1 MMLQFKKMIKSCLL
15 IALLWLLTT
24 TVKSQDSMMPDVS
37 NSFLNKLI
45 DTAKKYYP
53 RVRSFDHRL
62 NISMDNIKKA
72 QLAWFDLFTFSY
84 LYSPNNSST
93 LVNPSTLNGYQF
105 GIFFNIST
113 LLTKPHNIK
122 QAREE
127 LVITKLQQEEYILN
141 ITAEVKSRY
150 YKYIQNVT
158 LLRLRTMAAVDAENV
173 MKQLK
178 YKFEKSEETFEDYN
192 RAVTS
197 YNDRRQSIIQS
208 EADVLVSKSFLEE
221 MLGKKLEE
229 INP

>member
-1 MMLQFKKMIKSCLL
+1 MLQFRTILKSCLPL
-15 IALLWLLTT
+15 AFFMMCLTSLR
-24 TVKSQDSMMPDVS
+24 SQESMLPEVS

-53 RVRSFDHRL
+53 RVRSFDHRI

-72 QLAWFDLFTFSY
+72 QISWFDLFTFSY

-93 LVNPSTLNGYQF
+93 IVNPSTLNGYQF
-105 GIFFNIST
+105 GVFFNIGN

-127 LVITKLQQEEYILN
+127 LAITKLQQEEYMLN

-150 YKYIQNVT
+150 YRYIQFVT
-158 LLRLRTMAAVDAENV
+158 LLKIRTLAAIDAENLV
-173 MKQLK
+173 KMMK

-192 RAVTS
+192 RAITS

-208 EADVLVSKSFLEE
+208 ESDVLTAKSFLEE
-221 MLGKKLEE
+221 MIGKKLEE
-229 INP
+229 IN

>member
-1 MMLQFKKMIKSCLL
+1 MLQFRTILKSCLPF
-15 IALLWLLTT
+15 AFFLLCSSAIR
-24 TVKSQDSMMPDVS
+24 SQDSMLPDVY

-53 RVRSFDHRL
+53 RVRSFDHRM

-72 QLAWFDLFTFSY
+72 QISWFDLFTFSY

-93 LVNPSTLNGYQF
+93 IVNPSTLNGYQF
-105 GIFFNIST
+105 GVFFNIGN

-122 QAREE
+122 QARDE
-127 LVITKLQQEEYILN
+127 LAITKLQQEEYMLN

-150 YKYIQNVT
+150 YRYIQFVT
-158 LLRLRTMAAVDAENV
+158 LLKMRTLAAIDAENLV
-173 MKQLK
+173 KMMK

-192 RAVTS
+192 RAITS

-208 EADVLVSKSFLEE
+208 ESDVLTAKSFLEE
-221 MLGKKLEE
+221 MIGKKLEE
-229 INP
+229 INQ

>member
-1 MMLQFKKMIKSCLL
+1 ML
-15 IALLWLLTT
+15 
-24 TVKSQDSMMPDVS
+24 PDVS

-53 RVRSFDHRL
+53 RVRSFDHRM

-72 QLAWFDLFTFSY
+72 QISWFDLFTFSY

-93 LVNPSTLNGYQF
+93 IVNPSTLNGYQF
-105 GIFFNIST
+105 GVFFNIGN

-122 QAREE
+122 QARDE
-127 LVITKLQQEEYILN
+127 LAITKLQQEEYMLN

-150 YKYIQNVT
+150 YRYIQFVT
-158 LLRLRTMAAVDAENV
+158 LLKMRTLAAIDAENLV
-173 MKQLK
+173 KMMK

-192 RAVTS
+192 RAITS

-208 EADVLVSKSFLEE
+208 ESDVLTAKSFLEE
-221 MLGKKLEE
+221 MIGKKLEE
-229 INP
+229 INQ

>member
-1 MMLQFKKMIKSCLL
+1 ML
-15 IALLWLLTT
+15 
-24 TVKSQDSMMPDVS
+24 PDVS

-53 RVRSFDHRL
+53 RVRSFDHRM

-72 QLAWFDLFTFSY
+72 QISWFDLFTFSY

-93 LVNPSTLNGYQF
+93 IVNPSTLNGYQF
-105 GIFFNIST
+105 GVFFNIGN

-127 LVITKLQQEEYILN
+127 LAITKLQQEEYILN

-150 YKYIQNVT
+150 YRYIQFVT
-158 LLRLRTMAAVDAENV
+158 MLKIRTLAAIDAENLAKL
-173 MKQLK
+173 MK

-192 RAVTS
+192 RAITS

-208 EADVLVSKSFLEE
+208 ESDVLTAKSFLEE
-221 MLGKKLEE
+221 MIGKKLEE
-229 INP
+229 INQ